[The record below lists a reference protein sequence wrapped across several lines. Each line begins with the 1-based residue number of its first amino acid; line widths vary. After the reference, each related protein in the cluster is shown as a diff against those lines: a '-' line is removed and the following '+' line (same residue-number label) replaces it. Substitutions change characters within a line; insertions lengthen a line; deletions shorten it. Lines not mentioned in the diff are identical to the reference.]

1 MHEHTTNRHQR
12 SGTDGPCR
20 GPRFEPAAPRTR
32 VPGFTR
38 RAPAFTSL
46 ILACAGLAC
55 GGSGANTGGGD
66 AAGSGA
72 ETGGGSAIPADE
84 LVRTANPFARGY
96 TEEDFPRL
104 RELADGVYSYEAL
117 RSAGD
122 QRFTT
127 VSMFVVTDEGVL
139 VADGQGSVAETR
151 RLIDHIASVTD
162 RPITHVVICSDHGD
176 HTAGNSAFPADAEF
190 IAHPTSARALEA
202 TAANPDRP
210 ADAPSVVL
218 PTRLVDDRAVLEL
231 GGRTIEVLF
240 LGRAHTGGDLV
251 VHLPEE
257 DILFMSEAYLHRVF
271 PAMRT
276 AYPTE
281 WVAMIE
287 RAQAMEVET
296 YVPGHGFVDSPEVLG
311 EELEVFRQAVVQV
324 IEEARRLHGQGLGLE
339 EAQAAADFGELGDWW
354 LSESQASR
362 AIQQVYAELDGML
375 APVEGGAGDADESRE
390 GGDEHGRGAEDE
402 GEEGGEHGEE
412 GEHNDEGEESGEYI
426 AAGETWDETRRGARL
441 ILSFDATRDAF
452 VGTVENVTQEL
463 LCAVRVEIHLSTGT
477 ELGPTARTDLAPGE
491 SVDVVLSAEGEPFG
505 AWTAHPEVSTC
516 AGRQKT
522 SARRVTPG
530 GHRHR
535 LTGRR

>member
-1 MHEHTTNRHQR
+1 MHRQRTT
-12 SGTDGPCR
+12 
-20 GPRFEPAAPRTR
+20 RFSALKAI
-32 VPGFTR
+32 FLL
-38 RAPAFTSL
+38 PAFG
-46 ILACAGLAC
+46 GLAC
-55 GGSGANTGGGD
+55 GGSGDAAGGGG

-72 ETGGGSAIPADE
+72 ATGGGNAVPADE
-84 LVRTANPFARGY
+84 LVRTADPFARGY

-139 VADGQGSVAETR
+139 VADGQGNVAETQ

-162 RPITHVVICSDHGD
+162 QPITHVVICSDHGD

-190 IAHPTSARALEA
+190 IAHPTSARVLE
-202 TAANPDRP
+202 TMAANPFRP
-210 ADAPSVVL
+210 DDAPPVVL
-218 PTRLVDDRAVLEL
+218 PTRLVDDREALEL

-276 AYPTE
+276 AFPTE

-287 RAQAMEVET
+287 RAQAMDAGT
-296 YVPGHGFVDSPEVLG
+296 YVPGHGFVDSPEVLR

-324 IEEARRLHGQGLGLE
+324 IDEARRLHGQGLDLE
-339 EAQAAADFGELGDWW
+339 EAQPSADFGELGDWS
-354 LSESQASR
+354 LSESQAPR

-375 APVEGGAGDADESRE
+375 PPMEGDGDGAEEGRE
-390 GGDEHGRGAEDE
+390 GGEEHE
-402 GEEGGEHGEE
+402 
-412 GEHNDEGEESGEYI
+412 
-426 AAGETWDETRRGARL
+426 
-441 ILSFDATRDAF
+441 
-452 VGTVENVTQEL
+452 
-463 LCAVRVEIHLSTGT
+463 
-477 ELGPTARTDLAPGE
+477 
-491 SVDVVLSAEGEPFG
+491 AEGEGEDGASQGGGEGEPLD
-505 AWTAHPEVSTC
+505 AWTAHPEVSAC
-516 AGRQKT
+516 A
-522 SARRVTPG
+522 S
-530 GHRHR
+530 
-535 LTGRR
+535 